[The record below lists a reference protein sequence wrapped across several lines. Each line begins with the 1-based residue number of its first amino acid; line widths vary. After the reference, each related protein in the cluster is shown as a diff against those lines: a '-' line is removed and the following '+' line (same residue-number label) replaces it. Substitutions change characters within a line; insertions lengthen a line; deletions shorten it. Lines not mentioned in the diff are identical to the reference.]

1 MKSKNKLLTVKTKQ
15 CFLKTNEKRNIKM
28 KTFKTIN
35 ELIESLDIADIKQ
48 YLFDLVDD
56 KFIVT
61 SSDERAQFYIEL
73 SITTNADNSISVDNL
88 KFREFKKQLE
98 MAELIHTILSL
109 SDDDSSIYE
118 IWVLNGNSFSIKFK
132 PDATE
137 GAVKTVIN
145 SLMLVQFDGDN
156 MNLTFNAIVN
166 AKNGKDD
173 LIDWVFN
180 GDKKAF
186 NIVNLTVR
194 EINDKISNFTAL
206 EAEELKT
213 NVEIIKRLLNR
224 EPSDPTD

>member
-1 MKSKNKLLTVKTKQ
+1 
-15 CFLKTNEKRNIKM
+15 M

-35 ELIESLDIADIKQ
+35 ELIESLDITNIKQ

-73 SITTNADNSISVDNL
+73 PITTNADKSISIDNL

-98 MAELIHTILSL
+98 MAEMIHTILSL

-132 PDATE
+132 PDVTE
-137 GAVKTVIN
+137 GVVKTVIN

-180 GDKKAF
+180 GDKKGF

-224 EPSDPTD
+224 EPSDSTD

>member
-1 MKSKNKLLTVKTKQ
+1 
-15 CFLKTNEKRNIKM
+15 M

-35 ELIESLDIADIKQ
+35 ELIEGLDIANIKQ
-48 YLFDLVDD
+48 YLFDLVDG

-73 SITTNADNSISVDNL
+73 PITTNADKSISVDNL
-88 KFREFKKQLE
+88 KFRELKKQLE
-98 MAELIHTILSL
+98 MAEMIHTILSL
-109 SDDDSSIYE
+109 ADDDSSIYE

-132 PDATE
+132 PDVTE

-180 GDKKAF
+180 GDKKGF

-206 EAEELKT
+206 EAEELKA

>member
-1 MKSKNKLLTVKTKQ
+1 
-15 CFLKTNEKRNIKM
+15 M

-35 ELIESLDIADIKQ
+35 ELIESLDIANIKQ

-73 SITTNADNSISVDNL
+73 PITTNADKSISVDNL

-98 MAELIHTILSL
+98 MAEMIHTILSL
-109 SDDDSSIYE
+109 ADDDSSIYE

-132 PDATE
+132 PDVTE
-137 GAVKTVIN
+137 RAVKTVIN

-180 GDKKAF
+180 GDKKGF

-206 EAEELKT
+206 ESEELKA
-213 NVEIIKRLLNR
+213 NVEFIKRLLNR
-224 EPSDPTD
+224 EPSDLSD

>member
-1 MKSKNKLLTVKTKQ
+1 
-15 CFLKTNEKRNIKM
+15 M

-73 SITTNADNSISVDNL
+73 PITTNADNSISVDNL

-98 MAELIHTILSL
+98 MAEMIHTILSL

-132 PDATE
+132 PDVTE

-180 GDKKAF
+180 SNKTTF

-206 EAEELKT
+206 EAEELKA

>member
-1 MKSKNKLLTVKTKQ
+1 
-15 CFLKTNEKRNIKM
+15 M

-73 SITTNADNSISVDNL
+73 PITTNADNSISVDNL

-98 MAELIHTILSL
+98 MAEMIHTILSL

-132 PDATE
+132 PDVTE
-137 GAVKTVIN
+137 GVVKTVIN

-180 GDKKAF
+180 GDKKGF

-194 EINDKISNFTAL
+194 EINDKVSSFTAL
-206 EAEELKT
+206 EAEELKA

-224 EPSDPTD
+224 EPSDLAD

>member
-1 MKSKNKLLTVKTKQ
+1 M
-15 CFLKTNEKRNIKM
+15 KRNIKM

-61 SSDERAQFYIEL
+61 SSDECVQFYIEL
-73 SITTNADNSISVDNL
+73 PITTNADKSISVDNL

-98 MAELIHTILSL
+98 MAEMIHTLLSL
-109 SDDDSSIYE
+109 SGDDSSIYE
-118 IWVLNGNSFSIKFK
+118 IWVLNGSSFSIKFK
-132 PDATE
+132 PDVTK
-137 GAVKTVIN
+137 GVVKTVIN

-180 GDKKAF
+180 GNKTTF

-194 EINDKISNFTAL
+194 EINDKISNFTAR
-206 EAEELKT
+206 EAEELNA
-213 NVEIIKRLLNR
+213 NVEFIKRLLNR
-224 EPSDPTD
+224 EPSDLAD

>member
-1 MKSKNKLLTVKTKQ
+1 
-15 CFLKTNEKRNIKM
+15 M
-28 KTFKTIN
+28 KTFKTIS

-98 MAELIHTILSL
+98 MAEMIHTILSL

-132 PDATE
+132 PDVTE
-137 GAVKTVIN
+137 GVVKTVIN

-180 GDKKAF
+180 GDKKGF

-194 EINDKISNFTAL
+194 EINDKISNFTAF
-206 EAEELKT
+206 EAEELKA

-224 EPSDPTD
+224 EPSDLSD

>member
-1 MKSKNKLLTVKTKQ
+1 
-15 CFLKTNEKRNIKM
+15 M

-35 ELIESLDIADIKQ
+35 ELIESLDIANIKQ

-73 SITTNADNSISVDNL
+73 PITTNADNSISVDNL

-98 MAELIHTILSL
+98 MAEMIHTILSL

-132 PDATE
+132 PDVTE
-137 GAVKTVIN
+137 GVVKTVIN

-180 GDKKAF
+180 GDKKGF

-194 EINDKISNFTAL
+194 EINDKVSSFTAL
-206 EAEELKT
+206 EAEELNA

-224 EPSDPTD
+224 EPSDSTD

>member
-1 MKSKNKLLTVKTKQ
+1 
-15 CFLKTNEKRNIKM
+15 M
-28 KTFKTIN
+28 KTFETIN

-73 SITTNADNSISVDNL
+73 PITTNADKSISVDNL

-98 MAELIHTILSL
+98 MAEMIHTILSL

-132 PDATE
+132 PDVTE

-156 MNLTFNAIVN
+156 MNLTFNAIVS

-194 EINDKISNFTAL
+194 EINDKVSNFTAL
-206 EAEELKT
+206 EAEELNA
-213 NVEIIKRLLNR
+213 NVEFIKRLLNR
-224 EPSDPTD
+224 EPSDLSD

>member
-1 MKSKNKLLTVKTKQ
+1 
-15 CFLKTNEKRNIKM
+15 M

-73 SITTNADNSISVDNL
+73 SITTNADNLISVDNL

-98 MAELIHTILSL
+98 MAEMIHTILSL

-132 PDATE
+132 PDVTE

-180 GDKKAF
+180 GDKKGF

-206 EAEELKT
+206 EAEELKA

>member
-1 MKSKNKLLTVKTKQ
+1 
-15 CFLKTNEKRNIKM
+15 M

-35 ELIESLDIADIKQ
+35 ELIESLGIADIKQ

-73 SITTNADNSISVDNL
+73 SITTNADKSISVDNL

-98 MAELIHTILSL
+98 MAEMIHTILSL

-132 PDATE
+132 PDVTE
-137 GAVKTVIN
+137 GVVKTVIN

-166 AKNGKDD
+166 AKNGKDN

-180 GDKKAF
+180 GDKKGF

-206 EAEELKT
+206 EAEELKA

-224 EPSDPTD
+224 EPSDSTD

>member
-1 MKSKNKLLTVKTKQ
+1 
-15 CFLKTNEKRNIKM
+15 M

-224 EPSDPTD
+224 EPSDLDD

>member
-1 MKSKNKLLTVKTKQ
+1 
-15 CFLKTNEKRNIKM
+15 M

-48 YLFDLVDD
+48 YLFDLVGS
-56 KFIVT
+56 KFIVE
-61 SSDERAQFYIEL
+61 SSDERAKFYIEL
-73 SITTNADNSISVDNL
+73 PYKRLTDKLISVDNL
-88 KFREFKKQLE
+88 KFREFTKQLE
-98 MAELIHTILSL
+98 MAEMIHTILSL

-132 PDATE
+132 PDVTE

-206 EAEELKT
+206 EAEELNA

-224 EPSDPTD
+224 EPSDLSD

>member
-1 MKSKNKLLTVKTKQ
+1 
-15 CFLKTNEKRNIKM
+15 M

-35 ELIESLDIADIKQ
+35 ELIESLDIANIKQ

-73 SITTNADNSISVDNL
+73 PITTNADNSISVDNL

-98 MAELIHTILSL
+98 MAEMIHTILSL

-132 PDATE
+132 PDVTE
-137 GAVKTVIN
+137 GVVKTVIN

-180 GDKKAF
+180 GDKKPF

-206 EAEELKT
+206 EAEELNA
-213 NVEIIKRLLNR
+213 NVEFIKRLLNR
-224 EPSDPTD
+224 EPSDLTD

>member
-1 MKSKNKLLTVKTKQ
+1 
-15 CFLKTNEKRNIKM
+15 M

-73 SITTNADNSISVDNL
+73 LITTNADNSISVDNL
-88 KFREFKKQLE
+88 KFREFKKQRE
-98 MAELIHTILSL
+98 MAEMIHTILSL

-132 PDATE
+132 PDVTE

-180 GDKKAF
+180 GDKKGF

-194 EINDKISNFTAL
+194 EINDKISSFTAL
-206 EAEELKT
+206 EAEELKA

-224 EPSDPTD
+224 EPSDSTD

>member
-1 MKSKNKLLTVKTKQ
+1 
-15 CFLKTNEKRNIKM
+15 M

-35 ELIESLDIADIKQ
+35 ELIESLGIANIKQ
-48 YLFDLVDD
+48 YLFDLVDN

-73 SITTNADNSISVDNL
+73 PITTNADNSISVDNL

-98 MAELIHTILSL
+98 MAEMIHTILSL

-132 PDATE
+132 PDVTE
-137 GAVKTVIN
+137 GVVKTVIN

-180 GDKKAF
+180 GDKKVF

-206 EAEELKT
+206 ESEELKA
-213 NVEIIKRLLNR
+213 NVEFIKRLLNR
-224 EPSDPTD
+224 EPSDLSD

>member
-1 MKSKNKLLTVKTKQ
+1 
-15 CFLKTNEKRNIKM
+15 M

-73 SITTNADNSISVDNL
+73 PITTNADKSISVDNL

-98 MAELIHTILSL
+98 MAEMIHTILSL

-132 PDATE
+132 PDVTE

-156 MNLTFNAIVN
+156 MNLTFNAIVS

-194 EINDKISNFTAL
+194 EINDKVSNFTAL
-206 EAEELKT
+206 EAEELNA
-213 NVEIIKRLLNR
+213 NVEFIKRLLNR
-224 EPSDPTD
+224 EPSDLSD

>member
-1 MKSKNKLLTVKTKQ
+1 M
-15 CFLKTNEKRNIKM
+15 KRNIKM

-73 SITTNADNSISVDNL
+73 PITTNTGNSISVDNI

-98 MAELIHTILSL
+98 MAEMIHTILII

-132 PDATE
+132 PDVTE

-180 GDKKAF
+180 GDKKGF

-194 EINDKISNFTAL
+194 EINDKVSSFTAL
-206 EAEELKT
+206 EAEELKA

-224 EPSDPTD
+224 EPSDLAD

>member
-1 MKSKNKLLTVKTKQ
+1 
-15 CFLKTNEKRNIKM
+15 M
-28 KTFKTIN
+28 KTFETIN

-73 SITTNADNSISVDNL
+73 SITTNADKSISVDNL
-88 KFREFKKQLE
+88 KFRELKKQLE
-98 MAELIHTILSL
+98 MAEMIHTILSL

-132 PDATE
+132 PDVTE

-194 EINDKISNFTAL
+194 EINDEISNFTAL
-206 EAEELKT
+206 ESEDLNA

-224 EPSDPTD
+224 EPSDLDD

>member
-1 MKSKNKLLTVKTKQ
+1 
-15 CFLKTNEKRNIKM
+15 M

-73 SITTNADNSISVDNL
+73 PITTNADNSISVDNL

-98 MAELIHTILSL
+98 MAEMIHTILSL

-132 PDATE
+132 PDVTE

-166 AKNGKDD
+166 VKNGKDD

-180 GDKKAF
+180 GDKKGF

-194 EINDKISNFTAL
+194 EINDKVSSFTAL
-206 EAEELKT
+206 EAEELKA

-224 EPSDPTD
+224 EPSDLSD

>member
-1 MKSKNKLLTVKTKQ
+1 
-15 CFLKTNEKRNIKM
+15 M

-73 SITTNADNSISVDNL
+73 SITTNADNAISVDNL

-98 MAELIHTILSL
+98 MAEMIHTILSL

-132 PDATE
+132 LDVTE

-180 GDKKAF
+180 GDKKGF

-194 EINDKISNFTAL
+194 EINDKISNSTAL

-224 EPSDPTD
+224 EPSDLDD

>member
-1 MKSKNKLLTVKTKQ
+1 
-15 CFLKTNEKRNIKM
+15 M
-28 KTFKTIN
+28 KTFETIN
-35 ELIESLDIADIKQ
+35 ELIESLNIADIKQ

-73 SITTNADNSISVDNL
+73 PITTNADKSISVDNL

-98 MAELIHTILSL
+98 MAEMIHTLLSL
-109 SDDDSSIYE
+109 SGDDSSIYE
-118 IWVLNGNSFSIKFK
+118 IWVLNDNSFSIKFK
-132 PDATE
+132 PDITE
-137 GAVKTVIN
+137 GVVKTVIN

-156 MNLTFNAIVN
+156 MNFTFNAIVN

-180 GDKKAF
+180 GNKTTF

-194 EINDKISNFTAL
+194 EINDKISNLTAR
-206 EAEELKT
+206 EAEELNA
-213 NVEIIKRLLNR
+213 NVEFIKRLLNR
-224 EPSDPTD
+224 EPSDLAD

>member
-1 MKSKNKLLTVKTKQ
+1 
-15 CFLKTNEKRNIKM
+15 M

-48 YLFDLVDD
+48 YSFDLVDD

-98 MAELIHTILSL
+98 MAEMIHTILSL

-132 PDATE
+132 PDVTE

-194 EINDKISNFTAL
+194 EINDKVSSFTAL
-206 EAEELKT
+206 EAEELKA

-224 EPSDPTD
+224 EPSDLTD

>member
-1 MKSKNKLLTVKTKQ
+1 
-15 CFLKTNEKRNIKM
+15 M

-35 ELIESLDIADIKQ
+35 ELIESLDIANIKQ
-48 YLFDLVDD
+48 YLFDLVDG

-73 SITTNADNSISVDNL
+73 PITTNADKSISVDNL
-88 KFREFKKQLE
+88 KFREFKKQFE
-98 MAELIHTILSL
+98 MAEMIHTILSL

-132 PDATE
+132 PDVTE

-180 GDKKAF
+180 GDKKGF

-206 EAEELKT
+206 EAEELKA

>member
-1 MKSKNKLLTVKTKQ
+1 M
-15 CFLKTNEKRNIKM
+15 KRNIKM

-35 ELIESLDIADIKQ
+35 ELIESLDIANIKQ
-48 YLFDLVDD
+48 YLFDLVDG

-98 MAELIHTILSL
+98 MAEMIHTILSL

-132 PDATE
+132 PDVTE

-180 GDKKAF
+180 GDKKVF

-206 EAEELKT
+206 ESEDLNA

>member
-1 MKSKNKLLTVKTKQ
+1 
-15 CFLKTNEKRNIKM
+15 M

-48 YLFDLVDD
+48 DLFDLVDD

-73 SITTNADNSISVDNL
+73 SITTNVDNSISVDNL

-98 MAELIHTILSL
+98 MAEMIHTILSL
-109 SDDDSSIYE
+109 SDDDYSIYE

-132 PDATE
+132 PDVTE

-180 GDKKAF
+180 GDKKVF

-206 EAEELKT
+206 ESEELKA
-213 NVEIIKRLLNR
+213 NAEIIKRLLNR
-224 EPSDPTD
+224 EPSDSTD

>member
-1 MKSKNKLLTVKTKQ
+1 
-15 CFLKTNEKRNIKM
+15 M

-180 GDKKAF
+180 GDKKGF

-206 EAEELKT
+206 EAEDLNA

-224 EPSDPTD
+224 EPSDLSD

>member
-1 MKSKNKLLTVKTKQ
+1 
-15 CFLKTNEKRNIKM
+15 M

-98 MAELIHTILSL
+98 MAKMIHTILSL

-132 PDATE
+132 PDVTE

-180 GDKKAF
+180 GDKKGF

-206 EAEELKT
+206 EAEELKA

>member
-1 MKSKNKLLTVKTKQ
+1 
-15 CFLKTNEKRNIKM
+15 M

-35 ELIESLDIADIKQ
+35 ELIESLDIANIKQ
-48 YLFDLVDD
+48 YLFDLVDG

-98 MAELIHTILSL
+98 MAEMIHTILSL

-132 PDATE
+132 PDVTE

-180 GDKKAF
+180 GDKKVF

-206 EAEELKT
+206 ESEDLNA

>member
-1 MKSKNKLLTVKTKQ
+1 
-15 CFLKTNEKRNIKM
+15 M

-180 GDKKAF
+180 GDKKGF

-206 EAEELKT
+206 EAEELKA
-213 NVEIIKRLLNR
+213 NVEIITRLLNR
-224 EPSDPTD
+224 ESSDLSD

>member
-1 MKSKNKLLTVKTKQ
+1 
-15 CFLKTNEKRNIKM
+15 M

-35 ELIESLDIADIKQ
+35 ELIESLVDCINDSDKPK
-48 YLFDLVDD
+48 YFFDLVNNSVIVMSKD
-56 KFIVT
+56 KQVRFF
-61 SSDERAQFYIEL
+61 SEL
-73 SITTNADNSISVDNL
+73 SLTTNTDNSISVDNL

-98 MAELIHTILSL
+98 MAEMIHTLLSL

-132 PDATE
+132 PDVTE

-145 SLMLVQFDGDN
+145 SLMLVQFNGDN
-156 MNLTFNAIVN
+156 MSLTLNAIVN

-180 GDKKAF
+180 GNKTTF

-194 EINDKISNFTAL
+194 EINDEISSFTAL
-206 EAEELKT
+206 EAEELKA
-213 NVEIIKRLLNR
+213 NVEFIKRLLNR
-224 EPSDPTD
+224 EPSDLDD

>member
-1 MKSKNKLLTVKTKQ
+1 
-15 CFLKTNEKRNIKM
+15 M

-48 YLFDLVDD
+48 YLFDLLDD

-73 SITTNADNSISVDNL
+73 SITTNAGNSISVNNL

-98 MAELIHTILSL
+98 MAEMIHTILSL

-132 PDATE
+132 PDVTE

-156 MNLTFNAIVN
+156 MNLTLNAIVN

-180 GDKKAF
+180 GDKKVF

-206 EAEELKT
+206 EAEELKA

-224 EPSDPTD
+224 EPSDLDD